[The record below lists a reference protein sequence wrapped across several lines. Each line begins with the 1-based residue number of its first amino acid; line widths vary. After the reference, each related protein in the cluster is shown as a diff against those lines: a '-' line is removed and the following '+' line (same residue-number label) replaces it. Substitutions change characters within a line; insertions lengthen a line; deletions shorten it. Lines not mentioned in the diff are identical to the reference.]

1 MSLIYSLLFLSQT
14 KELTIGGVHVW
25 PAISVSL
32 KLSKSMDEASQGL
45 LKLDK
50 RITCAALLH

>member
-14 KELTIGGVHVW
+14 KELTIGRVHVW
-25 PAISVSL
+25 PVISVSF

-50 RITCAALLH
+50 RITRAALLH